1 MQKVILKN
9 ERSYFVLAMR
19 ERGGNDWAL
28 EFGDPDKEV
37 AFQEFDDRVYS
48 DGHEYQFLIW
58 ECLEDSTKATAADLA
73 HFNSDEY
80 RPIFKRLAGAEHVK
94 LRGARAY
101 L

>member
-1 MQKVILKN
+1 MQKVVLKSSP
-9 ERSYFVLAMR
+9 SYFVLAMR
-19 ERGGNDWAL
+19 ERGEELWGQ
-28 EFGDPDKEV
+28 EFGDYDWQV
-37 AFQEFDDRVYS
+37 AYQEFKDRVYS

-80 RPIFKRLAGAEHVK
+80 RPIFERLAGAGDVK

>member
-1 MQKVILKN
+1 MQKVVLKSSP
-9 ERSYFVLAMR
+9 SYFVLAMR
-19 ERGGNDWAL
+19 ERGENDWGL
-28 EFGDPDKEV
+28 EFGDPEKAV

-58 ECLEDSTKATAADLA
+58 ECLADSQEATEADLA

-80 RPIFKRLAGAEHVK
+80 RPIFKRYAGAKHVK

>member
-19 ERGGNDWAL
+19 ERGESEWGQ
-28 EFGDPDKEV
+28 EFGDYDWKV
-37 AFQEFDDRVYS
+37 AYQEFKDRVYS